1 MAMNDQVRLLLGV
14 ALNTAIIY
22 AFLIVAVR
30 LVGRRHLGQLTSLD
44 MLILVLLGSA
54 VETAMV
60 QASTSLK
67 AGLVSAATL
76 LILNRLLNFAMLKSR
91 RFSHLVGAGPLL
103 LVHDGKFVEEN
114 LKRLGMSKTDVIE
127 AIRERECSSIADLRY
142 AVFEANGE
150 INIVY
155 KDDGAGCGPE
165 EVG

>member
-1 MAMNDQVRLLLGV
+1 MNDQVRPLLGV

-22 AFLIVAVR
+22 AFLIFAVR

-60 QASTSLK
+60 QASTTLE
-67 AGLVSAATL
+67 AGLVSATTL
-76 LILNRLLNFAMLKSR
+76 LLFNRLLNLAMLRSR
-91 RFSHLVGAGPLL
+91 RLSHLVGAGPLL
-103 LVHDGKFVEEN
+103 LVHDGKLVEEN
-114 LKRLGMSKTDVIE
+114 LKRLGMTKSDVVE
-127 AIRERECSSIADLRY
+127 AIRERECASIAELRY

-155 KDDGAGCGPE
+155 KDDGAADEQPR
-165 EVG
+165 